1 MGSFDVQR
9 YATPARPI
17 AIQAAEI
24 GIDALH
30 RLPDLITSVRSP
42 EQKTRR
48 ITVLSD
54 AVPKARLGSD
64 VTEFVASLAASVGD
78 VALVTTIEG
87 AGGVHADDSTI
98 SAATA
103 AASGSSVIVTV
114 GSGTV
119 ADIGKAVAARLPES
133 AHVVVQTALSV
144 NGYADDQSVLLVD
157 GVKRTTPT
165 RWPDALIADT
175 QVLAGAP
182 LELNLAGVGDLL
194 AMFTAP
200 ADWRIAC
207 LLGMDH
213 SYADDLVTM
222 VRDHGQALLQAAPL
236 LRDIDLAAIELTAKV
251 LTLSGISMGL
261 AGTTAPASG
270 AEHTVSHL
278 IEMAATGQGRRS
290 AFHGAQVGVA
300 AVLTSLV
307 WQHVEDRVR
316 AGVRELRCPSGTKVR
331 TAVFRAFGRL
341 DESGAM
347 ADECWRDYERKLSR
361 WRELHGDADQLD
373 PAHLYDAMQYLETPA
388 ALVAALRHSGAPT
401 RWSQLHPPVDADLA
415 RWALANCHLLR
426 DRFTVVD
433 LAFFLGIWE
442 PADVDAVLAQAG
454 AMGAGL

>member
-17 AIQAAEI
+17 AIQAVEI
-24 GIDALH
+24 GVDALH
-30 RLPDLITSVRSP
+30 RLPELIRTVRSA
-42 EQKTRR
+42 ERR
-48 ITVLSD
+48 TGRIAVLSD
-54 AVPKARLGSD
+54 AVPKVRMGSD
-64 VTEFVASLAASVGD
+64 VTEFVASLASSVGD

-87 AGGVHADDSTI
+87 AGGVHADDRTI
-98 SAATA
+98 AAA
-103 AASGSSVIVTV
+103 AVAASGASVIVTV

-133 AHVVVQTALSV
+133 AHVIVQTALSV

-157 GVKRTTPT
+157 GVKRTTLT

-175 QVLAGAP
+175 QVLAEAP

-213 SYADDLVTM
+213 SYAGDVVTM
-222 VRDHGQALLQAAPL
+222 VRDHGQALLDAAPL
-236 LRDIDLAAIELTAKV
+236 LRDVDLAAIELTAKV
-251 LTLSGISMGL
+251 LTLSGLSMGL

-278 IEMAATGQGRRS
+278 IEMALTAQDRRS

-300 AVLTSLV
+300 TVLTSLV

-316 AGVRELRCPSGTKVR
+316 AGIRKLRCPSATGMR
-331 TAVFRAFGRL
+331 TAVFRAFGPL

-347 ADECWRDYERKLSR
+347 ADECWRDYESKLSR
-361 WRELHGDADQLD
+361 WRELHGDTDQLD
-373 PAHLYDAMQYLETPA
+373 PVHLHDATQFLEQPA
-388 ALVAALRHSGAPT
+388 ALIAALRRSGAPT
-401 RWSQLHPPVDADLA
+401 RLSELHPPVDAEMA
-415 RWALANCHLLR
+415 RWALENCHLLR

-433 LAFFLGIWE
+433 LAFHLGIWE

-454 AMGAGL
+454 AIGAGL